1 MKAKFYI
8 PLILLGFASVST
20 AQAANMFAG
29 QERAATVC
37 AQCHGIKKPNPASPF
52 PSLAGRDA
60 AYLKEALKQYRS
72 KQRVSDI
79 MNAIAGS
86 LRDNDIDDVVGYYSK
101 LKP

>member
-1 MKAKFYI
+1 MKVTIFF
-8 PLILLGFASVST
+8 PLVLMALSVSGSL
-20 AQAANMFAG
+20 QAANLFAG
-29 QERAATVC
+29 QDRAANVC
-37 AQCHGIKKPNPASPF
+37 AQCHGIHKPAAGAPF

-72 KQRVSDI
+72 KKRVSEI

-86 LRDNDIDDVVGYYSK
+86 LRDNDIDDLVAYYSK

>member
-1 MKAKFYI
+1 MKAALYL
-8 PLILLGFASVST
+8 PLILLGLTAVST
-20 AQAANMFAG
+20 TQAANLFAG
-29 QERAATVC
+29 QDRAATVC
-37 AQCHGIKKPNPASPF
+37 AQCHGIKKPNAQAPF

-72 KQRVSDI
+72 KKRVSDL

-86 LRDNDIDDVVGYYSK
+86 LRDSDIDDLAAYYSK

>member
-1 MKAKFYI
+1 MKAVY
-8 PLILLGFASVST
+8 LALVLLGVSCIWT

-29 QERAATVC
+29 QDRAAAIC
-37 AQCHGIKKPNPASPF
+37 AQCHGIHKPAAGAPF

-60 AYLKEALKQYRS
+60 AYLKDALKQYRS
-72 KQRVSDI
+72 KKRISDI

-86 LRDNDIDDVVGYYSK
+86 LRDSDIDDLVGYYSR

>member
-1 MKAKFYI
+1 MKAVYLSLVLFGVSYI
-8 PLILLGFASVST
+8 ST
-20 AQAANMFAG
+20 AQAANLFAG
-29 QERAATVC
+29 QDRAAAIC
-37 AQCHGIKKPNPASPF
+37 AQCHGIHKPAAGAPF

-72 KQRVSDI
+72 KKRVSDI

-86 LRDNDIDDVVGYYSK
+86 LRDKDIDDLVAYYSK